1 MAFFSFGKKSKR
13 RVQRRKGPKKPPA
26 ALLKKCRKHRIKTT
40 MKKGGRKVYRKVS
53 VLKKLLARKMR
64 KVSHK
69 KVHRRRTVRRRGMG
83 FGSSMGSAFT
93 QPANYGYD
101 QKVQQYP
108 QLLSQSSQVSNAQMN
123 LSRPEGMGLA
133 EAELPVYGV
142 YRNFFGQDVPTQLPA
157 NYNFMGQPDGT
168 LFPVGAPF
176 QSYKK
181 PIASFGKKKRY
192 IKSNK
197 SACSLLKSKECKAS
211 PMCSYVKY
219 RGCRRR
225 PARNNSLPA
234 YVSGDEPLGEY
245 AEAAGITFFGK
256 KKRYN
261 VAGSACNK
269 LTKKTCS
276 SNPNCSYTKRGC
288 KRRKGTATKGMVYE
302 GPSLPAAYT
311 LFGKKKRYNV
321 AGSACNKLTKKTCSS
336 NPNCS
341 YTKRGCKRR
350 KGTATKGM
358 VYEGPSLPA
367 AYTRYGGRR
376 TLFGW

>member
-1 MAFFSFGKKSKR
+1 MAVFSFGKKIKR
-13 RVQRRKGPKKPPA
+13 RVHRRKGAKKPPA

-64 KVSHK
+64 KHK
-69 KVHRRRTVRRRGMG
+69 KSNRKVHRRSRRVARRGMG
-83 FGSSMGSAFT
+83 FGSSMGSAFI

-123 LSRPEGMGLA
+123 LSRPEGMALA
-133 EAELPVYGV
+133 EAVLPVYGV
-142 YRNFFGQDVPTQLPA
+142 YRDFFGQDVPTQLPA

-176 QSYKK
+176 QAYKT

-192 IKSNK
+192 N
-197 SACSLLKSKECKAS
+197 
-211 PMCSYVKY
+211 VK
-219 RGCRRR
+219 
-225 PARNNSLPA
+225 
-234 YVSGDEPLGEY
+234 
-245 AEAAGITFFGK
+245 
-256 KKRYN
+256 
-261 VAGSACNK
+261 GSSCNK

-288 KRRKGTATKGMVYE
+288 KRRKGTATKGLVFE

-311 LFGKKKRYNV
+311 QFGKKKRYNV
-321 AGSACNKLTKKTCSS
+321 SGSSCNKLTKKTCQS
-336 NPNCS
+336 NPMCS

-350 KGTATKGM
+350 KGTATKGL
-358 VYEGPSLPA
+358 VFEGPALPASYTSYGVRRRRVRRYNVKGSPCNKLRKRVCSSNPNCSYTKRGCRRRKGTATKGVVFEGPSLPS
-367 AYTRYGGRR
+367 YGRR
-376 TLFGW
+376 RTRFGW